1 MTVLT
6 AVPIASASIA
16 SASIASA
23 PVDAVLFRQV
33 FRRHAA
39 GVAVV
44 TTDAGRGAAG
54 VTVTSLASLSAE
66 PPLLSFSIAATAS
79 TWPHLRDADSAV
91 VHLLGAGHTDL
102 ARTFATSGIDRFA
115 APTRW
120 RRLPTGEPVLDG
132 AAAWLRISIEH
143 RHPAGNSHL
152 VIGRVTEAGLNEA
165 GGPLLYHDGSYHAL

>member
-1 MTVLT
+1 MTVT
-6 AVPIASASIA
+6 VSRPTP
-16 SASIASA
+16 SA
-23 PVDAVLFRQV
+23 PVDAALFRQV

-66 PPLLSFSIAATAS
+66 PPLLSFSISAAAS
-79 TWPHLRDADSAV
+79 VWPHLRDADSAV

-102 ARTFATSGIDRFA
+102 ARTFATSGIDRFG

-143 RHPAGNSHL
+143 RHPAGGSHL
-152 VIGRVTEAGLNEA
+152 VIGRVQQAVLA
-165 GGPLLYHDGSYHAL
+165 DDSAPLLYHAGTFHVL

>member
-1 MTVLT
+1 MTVT
-6 AVPIASASIA
+6 ASRPIPSTSI
-16 SASIASA
+16 
-23 PVDAVLFRQV
+23 DAVLFRQI

-66 PPLLSFSIAATAS
+66 PPLLSFGITATAS
-79 TWPHLRDADSAV
+79 AWPHLRDAGTAI
-91 VHLLGAGHTDL
+91 VHLLGAGHDEL

-120 RRLPTGEPVLDG
+120 RRLPTGEPVLEG
-132 AAAWLRISIEH
+132 AAAWLRIEIEH
-143 RHPAGNSHL
+143 RHPAGGSHL
-152 VIGRVTEAGLNEA
+152 IIGRVRDAA
-165 GGPLLYHDGSYHAL
+165 VAAPRAPLLYHDGGYHVL

>member
-1 MTVLT
+1 MTV
-6 AVPIASASIA
+6 IASRPASI
-16 SASIASA
+16 
-23 PVDAVLFRQV
+23 DAVLFRQA

-44 TTDAGRGAAG
+44 TTDAGHGAAG

-66 PPLLSFSIAATAS
+66 PALLSFSITATAS
-79 TWPHLRDADSAV
+79 IWPHLRDAETAV
-91 VHLLGAGHTDL
+91 IHLLGAGHTEL

-120 RRLPTGEPVLDG
+120 HRLPSGEPVLDD

-143 RHPAGNSHL
+143 RHPAGNAHL
-152 VIGRVTEAGLNEA
+152 IIGRVEEAELAAESA
-165 GGPLLYHDGSYHAL
+165 PLLYHAGHFHAL

>member
-1 MTVLT
+1 MTVIVSRPL
-6 AVPIASASIA
+6 AP
-16 SASIASA
+16 A
-23 PVDAVLFRQV
+23 PVDATLFRQV

-66 PPLLSFSIAATAS
+66 PPLLSFSISAAAS
-79 TWPHLRDADSAV
+79 FWPHLRDADTAV
-91 VHLLGAGHTDL
+91 VHLLGAAHTEL

-143 RHPAGNSHL
+143 RHPAGGSHL
-152 VIGRVTEAGLNEA
+152 VIGRVA
-165 GGPLLYHDGSYHAL
+165 GGELADSSAPLLYHDGTFHVL